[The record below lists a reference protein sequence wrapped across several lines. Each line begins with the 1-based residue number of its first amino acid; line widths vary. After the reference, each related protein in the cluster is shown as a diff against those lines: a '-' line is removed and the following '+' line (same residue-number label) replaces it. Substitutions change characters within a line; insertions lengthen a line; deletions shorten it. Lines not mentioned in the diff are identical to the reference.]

1 MRMTESCGKCVCVCV
16 CALCVDLKNAMGA
29 SASQPVVGVTTNG
42 WPLLADAQKEPEP
55 IKPAPKSEAP
65 KSEAPKSEAPKS
77 EPPTMFETPKTAA
90 PRPNAPPMYKTT
102 FASWHTMYQGGI
114 VDDSKNMIY
123 AWNFLR
129 KNPLTGG
136 HFNPIAHMLHPCAI
150 GESEARHLL
159 FYAGEIR
166 QMLLTTRK
174 EAPGPLDMENPV
186 HEHSIAVLDSFQ
198 AFCALHVACNR
209 AALETYRKHQDEKP
223 MLDFASLMP

>member
-1 MRMTESCGKCVCVCV
+1 
-16 CALCVDLKNAMGA
+16 MGA

-42 WPLLADAQKEPEP
+42 RPLLADAQKEPEP

-77 EPPTMFETPKTAA
+77 EAPKSEPPTMFESPNKPAA
-90 PRPNAPPMYKTT
+90 PRPDAPPMYKMT
-102 FASWHTMYQGGI
+102 FASWHTLYQGGI
-114 VDDSKNMIY
+114 LDDSKNMIY

-136 HFNPIAHMLHPCAI
+136 HFNPIAHILHPCAI

-166 QMLLTTRK
+166 HMLLTTRK

-186 HEHSIAVLDSFQ
+186 HEHGIAVLDSFQ
-198 AFCALHVACNR
+198 AFCALHVNCNR

-223 MLDFASLMP
+223 MLDFVSLMP